1 MSLFKSF
8 RSKSSSFTHSSSYPI
23 TVEYKTCDENNKSD
37 RDNST
42 ISSIGLIGSHL
53 LGLILV
59 LPLSAKLCELY
70 PSTVGSVK
78 AVLLQTLSKLIGVR
92 DEPVNESDRLTLQIF
107 NEFDGF
113 PNKIIREAK
122 QPEDD
127 IRIASL
133 ALMQSIAYHTWGV
146 KYMAQSSVFMQY
158 LLDRTTDR
166 IQQGQMWKY
175 TIIQTIVS
183 HPNSK
188 EILEVDDYNQCQTYI
203 KQGPFYKPLETT
215 VAFESIKAIHQFI
228 NKIKY
233 QTEIKHSNRYLSQY
247 GVLQKRS
254 LAGTG
259 ASATVKVIQDH
270 RRNVYAV
277 KVFQKNINKDRLLK
291 KKLMSEYC
299 ISSVLNHPNIV
310 NTVDLVIDN
319 KHRYCIVMEYVRLSY
334 LHNLGVAHR
343 DIKPENLLIQPTNRR
358 HYQLKITDF
367 GEADVFRELWQAEGR
382 LSDGVCGSIP
392 YMAPEVF
399 SQMSYNASQADVWSA
414 AIVYSYFIKHSI
426 PRDDTLLLT
435 F

>member
-1 MSLFKSF
+1 VSETVKF
-8 RSKSSSFTHSSSYPI
+8 RIYDLVIKVASSSNHAFELCESTGLLHEFISELQSNDLLVKMNAIELLNEIAATPSGIIFLERANLVDDMSAILDNEDEDDVVVCLVKCSIIKFIGNLGENKEVPFQQLSNQYGLLNRL
-23 TVEYKTCDENNKSD
+23 ETCLDSKND
-37 RDNST
+37 QILIAT

-133 ALMQSIAYHTWGV
+133 ALMQSIAYHTWGI

-215 VAFESIKAIHQFI
+215 VAFES
-228 NKIKY
+228 
-233 QTEIKHSNRYLSQY
+233 S
-247 GVLQKRS
+247 
-254 LAGTG
+254 
-259 ASATVKVIQDH
+259 
-270 RRNVYAV
+270 
-277 KVFQKNINKDRLLK
+277 
-291 KKLMSEYC
+291 
-299 ISSVLNHPNIV
+299 
-310 NTVDLVIDN
+310 
-319 KHRYCIVMEYVRLSY
+319 
-334 LHNLGVAHR
+334 
-343 DIKPENLLIQPTNRR
+343 
-358 HYQLKITDF
+358 
-367 GEADVFRELWQAEGR
+367 
-382 LSDGVCGSIP
+382 
-392 YMAPEVF
+392 
-399 SQMSYNASQADVWSA
+399 
-414 AIVYSYFIKHSI
+414 
-426 PRDDTLLLT
+426 
-435 F
+435 